1 MPDLTV
7 ADNIG
12 ITRPPLKFGM
22 IDYRAQR
29 RIAEEA
35 LARVGGENIDPM
47 ETVSNLSLSR
57 RQMVEI
63 AKALARNPKILILDE
78 ATSALTAADVDKV
91 FKMLHRL
98 RDEGMAIIYI
108 SHRMPEIAE
117 LADTCTVYRNG
128 TKVETF
134 KNGTKS
140 DSAVVEMMIGREYS
154 SVYPAKSTRPTATKP
169 ILKVKDFSWND
180 ELNGIDLEM
189 RPGKLSGS
197 AVWMGRGNDN
207 CNWGCLGP

>member
-1 MPDLTV
+1 IELDSNTVSFANPQQANDLGVSCIFQELSLLPDLTV

-63 AKALARNPKILILDE
+63 A
-78 ATSALTAADVDKV
+78 
-91 FKMLHRL
+91 
-98 RDEGMAIIYI
+98 
-108 SHRMPEIAE
+108 
-117 LADTCTVYRNG
+117 
-128 TKVETF
+128 
-134 KNGTKS
+134 
-140 DSAVVEMMIGREYS
+140 
-154 SVYPAKSTRPTATKP
+154 
-169 ILKVKDFSWND
+169 
-180 ELNGIDLEM
+180 
-189 RPGKLSGS
+189 
-197 AVWMGRGNDN
+197 
-207 CNWGCLGP
+207 